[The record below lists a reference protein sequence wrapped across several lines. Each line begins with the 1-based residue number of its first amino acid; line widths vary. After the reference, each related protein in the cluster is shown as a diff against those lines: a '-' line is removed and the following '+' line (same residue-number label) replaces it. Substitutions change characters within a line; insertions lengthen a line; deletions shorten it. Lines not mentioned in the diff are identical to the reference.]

1 MLEVG
6 GWRVDQEILVLP
18 GEIWDAIV
26 AHAREGLPEEVCG
39 LLRGREGVVTGA
51 VRAHNVAEDRE
62 INYTVD
68 AQTLLKQ
75 FEFED
80 AGEEMLAIYH
90 SHPVTPAYPSATDA
104 RQATYPDA
112 VYIICSLADP
122 AAPVLRGYRL
132 LPVEFDEDATSY
144 PLTPVRGRHDFLAYH
159 QPGPEAFFVLQL
171 HSEEGQVINQRVDLR
186 EVNLIR
192 RGDRA
197 SSA

>member
-1 MLEVG
+1 METEVL
-6 GWRVDQEILVLP
+6 ILP

-39 LLRGREGVVTGA
+39 ILRGKDGIVTGL
-51 VRAHNVAEDRE
+51 VRARNEAEDRE

-68 AQTLLKQ
+68 GQTLLKQ

-80 AGEEMLAIYH
+80 AGEEMVAIYH

-122 AAPVLRGYRL
+122 AAPVLCGYRL
-132 LPVEFDEDATSY
+132 LPVAVEGDASEY
-144 PLTPVRGRHDFLAYH
+144 PLTPVRGRHDFLVYH
-159 QPGPEAFFVLQL
+159 QPAPGAFFLLQL
-171 HSEEGQVINQRVDLR
+171 RVQNEPVTTLRVDLG
-186 EVNLIR
+186 EVTLVR
-192 RGDRA
+192 QLDC
-197 SSA
+197 

>member
-1 MLEVG
+1 
-6 GWRVDQEILVLP
+6 VDQEILVLP

-39 LLRGREGVVTGA
+39 LLRGREGVVTGV

-80 AGEEMLAIYH
+80 AGEEMVAIYH

-104 RQATYPDA
+104 QQATYPDA
-112 VYIICSLADP
+112 VYVICSLADP

-132 LPVEFDEDATSY
+132 LPVGLTEDIAAY

-159 QPGPEAFFVLQL
+159 QPAPGAFFLLQL
-171 HSEEGQVINQRVDLR
+171 RSASDQVTTLRVDLR
-186 EVNLIR
+186 EVNLVRQGR
-192 RGDRA
+192 RAGPA
-197 SSA
+197 